1 MLVSDCFVSVI
12 APVHN
17 ESGIIEHFV
26 HDAVRTLE
34 SNFTDYEL
42 VIIDDGSQDNTV
54 RKTTE
59 LLKKY
64 KNMRLIR
71 LSRTFGEEIAIS
83 AGLDSAIGDYVVVMI
98 PNTDPPELIPQI
110 VSLARNGNDIVIGIR
125 NERERYAFPMKTGSF
140 LFFWYCRSVLKLNLP
155 RNSTQFR
162 VFSRQ
167 AVNAFM
173 QTKDKHRFLRILST
187 HVGFRTD
194 SFVYKP
200 INRDARIQK
209 TKFFSAV
216 NQGISMIIKSSTHP
230 LRLVSWLGISAGVLN
245 LFYTTFVLCSYLFG
259 DDIAGGW
266 TTLSLQSGVM
276 FFFVF
281 LILTVLSEY
290 VGHIL
295 IETGERP
302 LYFVLEERTSS
313 DLIADK
319 DRLNVVTDPSLDK
332 STVGLLE

>member
-1 MLVSDCFVSVI
+1 MVVSDCFASVI

-17 ESGIIEHFV
+17 ESGIIECFV
-26 HDAVRTLE
+26 HDAIRVLE
-34 SNFTDYEL
+34 RNFTNYEL
-42 VIIDDGSQDNTV
+42 VIIDDGSKDNTA
-54 RKTTE
+54 KKITE

-64 KNMRLIR
+64 RNMRLIR
-71 LSRTFGEEIAIS
+71 LSRTFGEEVAIS

-98 PNTDPPELIPQI
+98 PNTDPPKLIPEM
-110 VSLARNGNDIVIGIR
+110 VNLARQGNDIVIGIR
-125 NERERYAFPMKTGSF
+125 NESERHSLPMKTGSF
-140 LFFWYCRSVLKLNLP
+140 FFFWYCRSVLKLNLP
-155 RNSTQFR
+155 KNSTQFR

-187 HVGFRTD
+187 HVGFRTA

-200 INRDARIQK
+200 INRDGRIEK

-230 LRLVSWLGISAGVLN
+230 LRFVSWLGVSAGVLN
-245 LFYTTFVLCSYLFG
+245 LVYTMFVIYSYFFG
-259 DDIAGGW
+259 DDIAEGW
-266 TTLSLQSGVM
+266 TTLSLQSAVM

-281 LILTVLSEY
+281 LILIVLSEY

-313 DLIADK
+313 DLTADK
-319 DRLNVVTDPSLDK
+319 DRLNIVTDPSLDK
-332 STVGLLE
+332 STVGLPE